1 MSETARRQADPS
13 VVAVLHQAGGRW
25 RGLIARVN
33 GRTEADGRPSRP
45 RILAT
50 RETDAVGDFP
60 LDDWLAEH
68 AVERVI
74 CVLPAASVV
83 CRTCT
88 LPDASREQLQMAIGL
103 QAEAHLPDI
112 APPHR
117 LGLAVLD
124 AAPGETTRC
133 GLMLAWPESAA
144 VPEPPTDRQMTFA
157 PDVAALAA
165 LLDGQRPAE
174 PLIWIGRSDGS
185 VALAIT
191 HAGGTVFR
199 STREDPG
206 QDGAWPANIGR
217 VIAETALGI
226 GHGGTFVD
234 TLVATTRAKVAD
246 LPSDGLLMPVELI
259 QAASV
264 RIDGVSADPGWWSTY
279 GVAVGALLA
288 STDNLAALTRLKD
301 SLPVKAPS
309 LASRLHAGLSRPRN
323 LGNALVACVLIIAL
337 SPLLLSGLRLWVL
350 KARLPELDARLAAV
364 NQADDRLGMYRELGA
379 NAWSMTKILS
389 DIASNTPEGI
399 ELQSIRVTQGE
410 SIAVSGR
417 ATPHDGREATEIV
430 SLMQKQLQDSDI
442 FGGVVLNW
450 GDRDR
455 YGNYQFDLS
464 AKVVQPHLRPDYP
477 EELDFGL
484 WTLADRRDGKGPGT
498 SDEPR
503 ETEEGSGDRG
513 DQPEPQ
519 DPLMAPGETE
529 SEPPPF
535 ALAATDRDP
544 AEPAEDAGEL
554 PAVRFQRTRSGR
566 PDAPEGA
573 SRATDRSS
581 EGSKLPPSKDI
592 PPPRTAE
599 EIDAMSLPE
608 AQEALA
614 KVARARKHAKGNDE
628 LEQRLKEEFRLL
640 FERVRRGS

>member
-33 GRTEADGRPSRP
+33 GRTEADGGHSRP

-50 RETDAVGDFP
+50 RETEPVGDYG
-60 LDDWLAEH
+60 LEDWLAEH
-68 AVERVI
+68 AVGRVI
-74 CVLPAASVV
+74 CVLPAASVI

-88 LPDASREQLQMAIGL
+88 LPDASPEQLQMAIGL

-199 STREDPG
+199 CTREDPG

-226 GHGGTFVD
+226 GHGSTFVD

-246 LPSDGLLMPVELI
+246 LPSDGLLMPVELME
-259 QAASV
+259 AASV
-264 RIDGVSADPGWWSTY
+264 RVDGVSADPGWWSTY

-288 STDNLAALTRLKD
+288 STDHLAALTQLKD

-350 KARLPELDARLAAV
+350 KARLPELEARLGAV
-364 NQADDRLGMYRELGA
+364 NQADDRLGMYRELGDK
-379 NAWSMTKILS
+379 AWSMTKILS

-450 GDRDR
+450 GDGDR

-464 AKVVQPHLRPDYP
+464 AKVVQPHLRPPYAI
-477 EELDFGL
+477 ELDFGR
-484 WTLADRRDGKGPGT
+484 WTLADRREGKGPGT
-498 SDEPR
+498 SDEAQ
-503 ETEEGSGDRG
+503 ETEEGSGDPA

-519 DPLMAPGETE
+519 EPLMAPGDTE
-529 SEPPPF
+529 SEASPL
-535 ALAATDRDP
+535 ALADRDP
-544 AEPAEDAGEL
+544 AKPTEDAGEL
-554 PAVRFQRTRSGR
+554 PPVRFQRSRSGG
-566 PDAPEGA
+566 PDAPEGK

-581 EGSKLPPSKDI
+581 EGGKLPPSKDI
-592 PPPRTAE
+592 PPPRTAQ

-614 KVARARKHAKGNDE
+614 KVARARKHARGDE
-628 LEQRLKEEFRLL
+628 TLKERLKEEFRLL

>member
-33 GRTEADGRPSRP
+33 GRTEADGGHSRP

-50 RETDAVGDFP
+50 RETEPVGDYG
-60 LDDWLAEH
+60 LEDWLAEH
-68 AVERVI
+68 AVGRVI
-74 CVLPAASVV
+74 CVLPAASVI

-88 LPDASREQLQMAIGL
+88 LPDASPEQLQMAIGL

-144 VPEPPTDRQMTFA
+144 VPEPPTDREMTFA

-226 GHGGTFVD
+226 GHGSTFVD

-246 LPSDGLLMPVELI
+246 LPSDGLLMPVELM

-288 STDNLAALTRLKD
+288 STDHLAALTQLKD

-323 LGNALVACVLIIAL
+323 LGHALVACVLIIA
-337 SPLLLSGLRLWVL
+337 
-350 KARLPELDARLAAV
+350 
-364 NQADDRLGMYRELGA
+364 
-379 NAWSMTKILS
+379 
-389 DIASNTPEGI
+389 
-399 ELQSIRVTQGE
+399 
-410 SIAVSGR
+410 
-417 ATPHDGREATEIV
+417 
-430 SLMQKQLQDSDI
+430 
-442 FGGVVLNW
+442 
-450 GDRDR
+450 
-455 YGNYQFDLS
+455 
-464 AKVVQPHLRPDYP
+464 
-477 EELDFGL
+477 
-484 WTLADRRDGKGPGT
+484 
-498 SDEPR
+498 
-503 ETEEGSGDRG
+503 
-513 DQPEPQ
+513 
-519 DPLMAPGETE
+519 
-529 SEPPPF
+529 
-535 ALAATDRDP
+535 
-544 AEPAEDAGEL
+544 
-554 PAVRFQRTRSGR
+554 
-566 PDAPEGA
+566 A
-573 SRATDRSS
+573 SRIRRSHCS
-581 EGSKLPPSKDI
+581 EFDNSCCGPS
-592 PPPRTAE
+592 RR
-599 EIDAMSLPE
+599 
-608 AQEALA
+608 
-614 KVARARKHAKGNDE
+614 ARASSSDG
-628 LEQRLKEEFRLL
+628 QRSEKTGTPSSVKPTIMAL
-640 FERVRRGS
+640 SS